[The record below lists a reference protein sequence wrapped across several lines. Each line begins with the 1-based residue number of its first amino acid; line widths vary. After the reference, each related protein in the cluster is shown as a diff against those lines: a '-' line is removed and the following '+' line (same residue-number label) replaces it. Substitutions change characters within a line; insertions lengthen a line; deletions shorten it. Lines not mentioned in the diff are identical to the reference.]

1 MRSFYALI
9 EKIKGL
15 LIKHREIISY
25 LFFGGLTTVVSF
37 ATYYALLFLKAH
49 YIVAQIFSWVF
60 AVIFAF
66 VVNKIF
72 VFKDKDV
79 TREGLFRQVWQFVSV
94 RIGSGVIETALLW
107 LLVDVVSVKEV
118 IAKIPVT
125 VLTVVINYIASK
137 LLIFK
142 KKDAE

>member
-1 MRSFYALI
+1 MI

-15 LIKHREIISY
+15 FVKHREIISY

-37 ATYYALLFLKAH
+37 VTYYSLLFLGAH
-49 YIVAQIFSWVF
+49 YILAQILSWAF

-79 TREGLFRQVWQFVSV
+79 TREGLFRQIWQFVSV
-94 RIGSGVIETALLW
+94 RIGSGVVETALLW
-107 LLVDVVSVKEV
+107 LLVDVASMKEA

-137 LLIFK
+137 LFIFK
-142 KKDAE
+142 KKGEK